1 MVKENSKLLGPN
13 RTLGVNK
20 SYSPLLTAEA
30 TYFFTTTAEFVHAA
44 SLGAVTRLGARKRVS
59 TAGKGFGD

>member
-44 SLGAVTRLGARKRVS
+44 SVGDGNPFGCTQ
-59 TAGKGFGD
+59 AGQYRMRGFR